1 MLVIG
6 LRTGRP
12 FALPYGTSR
21 ASKLRSGTLRAA
33 ERRTFM
39 GTAPTRIITYTS
51 EDGRFDKI
59 ATVAARTAAA
69 AGATLIYYDIDAAGM
84 MGSPHPTF
92 WSADNETAV
101 ARGLLDPKE
110 LDTAGR
116 HAVAKCVSTSRATGI
131 DAYGWL
137 PDSPGADAL
146 VDFADDQHADLIVI
160 PEELADPNL
169 LDRLRG
175 RSLGGIEDKTER
187 PIIVVNEDGATIGQ
201 P

>member
-1 MLVIG
+1 
-6 LRTGRP
+6 
-12 FALPYGTSR
+12 
-21 ASKLRSGTLRAA
+21 
-33 ERRTFM
+33 M

-116 HAVAKCVSTSRATGI
+116 HAVAKCVSRAARPASTRTAGCQI
-131 DAYGWL
+131 RRAPTRWSI
-137 PDSPGADAL
+137 SP
-146 VDFADDQHADLIVI
+146 
-160 PEELADPNL
+160 
-169 LDRLRG
+169 
-175 RSLGGIEDKTER
+175 
-187 PIIVVNEDGATIGQ
+187 
-201 P
+201 

>member
-1 MLVIG
+1 MLDGAAPQHRSSAATTRRLKRG
-6 LRTGRP
+6 LGGSTGR
-12 FALPYGTSR
+12 
-21 ASKLRSGTLRAA
+21 KKDV
-33 ERRTFM
+33 M

-51 EDGRFDKI
+51 EDGRFDRI
-59 ATVAARTAAA
+59 ATVAAKTAAA
-69 AGATLIYYDIDAAGM
+69 AGATLIYYDIDAAGV

-101 ARGLLDPKE
+101 ARGLLDPQE

-116 HAVAKCVSTSRATGI
+116 HAVSKCVKASRVAGI

-146 VDFADDQHADLIVI
+146 VDFADDQHADLIVV
-160 PEELADPNL
+160 PEELAEPNL

-175 RSLGGIEDKTER
+175 RSLHDVGEKTER
-187 PIIVVNEDGATIGQ
+187 PVIVVNEAGETVDTQ
-201 P
+201 